1 MSKIE
6 YRDIVSTV
14 ILKNYKNNRTRDY
27 VALQI
32 CNL

>member
-14 ILKNYKNNRTRDY
+14 ILKNYKNNWTLGY